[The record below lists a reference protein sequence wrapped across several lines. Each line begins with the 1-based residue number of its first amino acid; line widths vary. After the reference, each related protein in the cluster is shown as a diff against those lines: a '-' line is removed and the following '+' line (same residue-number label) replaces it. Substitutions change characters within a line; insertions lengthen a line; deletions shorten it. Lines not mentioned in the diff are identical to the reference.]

1 MASTKVI
8 ISYVEGQL
16 ILQAFN
22 ILRESNSLSREA
34 IVILPQAQIQPF
46 NKAGRDLTGIN
57 ILAEDE
63 FSENLSQL
71 AFFPDL
77 NDLSISKVVIR
88 N

>member
-1 MASTKVI
+1 MTSAKVI

-34 IVILPQAQIQPF
+34 IVILSQGQIQPF
-46 NKAGRDLTGIN
+46 NKTCGDLTGIN
-57 ILAEDE
+57 IFAEDDFPE
-63 FSENLSQL
+63 DLSHPALFS
-71 AFFPDL
+71 DL
-77 NDLSISKVVIR
+77 DDLSISNVIIR

>member
-1 MASTKVI
+1 MASAKVI

-34 IVILPQAQIQPF
+34 IVILSQGQIQPF
-46 NKAGRDLTGIN
+46 NKVGGDLTGID

-63 FSENLSQL
+63 FSENL
-71 AFFPDL
+71 F
-77 NDLSISKVVIR
+77 
-88 N
+88 

>member
-22 ILRESNSLSREA
+22 ILRKSNGLSREA
-34 IVILPQAQIQPF
+34 IVILSQAQIQPF

-57 ILAEDE
+57 ILAEDSFLKTCLNLP
-63 FSENLSQL
+63 FSLIL
-71 AFFPDL
+71 M
-77 NDLSISKVVIR
+77 I
-88 N
+88 